1 ASVARLTWA
10 FSQNDGL
17 PFSKFFAHVS
27 PRFRIPL
34 RALLLVAIVCC
45 LLSLINLGSTVAFNA
60 LISLPTVGYYLSY
73 FPPILFILIAKI
85 RGRPL
90 FEYGPFRLGR
100 ITGIVINVVSLMY
113 ILYILSF
120 VALPT
125 ILPVE
130 RSNLNYAGP
139 IVLAVV
145 LIA

>member
-1 ASVARLTWA
+1 M
-10 FSQNDGL
+10 
-17 PFSKFFAHVS
+17 
-27 PRFRIPL
+27 
-34 RALLLVAIVCC
+34 
-45 LLSLINLGSTVAFNA
+45 
-60 LISLPTVGYYLSY
+60 
-73 FPPILFILIAKI
+73 
-85 RGRPL
+85 

-145 LIA
+145 LIALVDWCINGRKRFVLPQAPVLR